1 MPNPPAN
8 PPKRGLHLIELDL
21 RNLRARREQKRLE
34 LGQVRRLL
42 RLGTSGLDTKD
53 QEIASLER
61 EIASLD
67 RLEKSLVAEQEAWH

>member
-1 MPNPPAN
+1 MPASPGPP
-8 PPKRGLHLIELDL
+8 RGLHLIELDL

-42 RLGTSGLDTKD
+42 RLGTSGMDTKD
-53 QEIASLER
+53 Q

-67 RLEKSLVAEQEAWH
+67 RLEKSLVAEQEAWHRDP